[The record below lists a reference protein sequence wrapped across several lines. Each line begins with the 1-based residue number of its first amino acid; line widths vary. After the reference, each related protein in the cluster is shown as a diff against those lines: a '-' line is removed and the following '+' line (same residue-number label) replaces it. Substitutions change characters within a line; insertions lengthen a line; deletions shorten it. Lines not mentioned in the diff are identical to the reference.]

1 MTCRDVIDQVE
12 SFAAGDQQPDEAA
25 RAHLETCPRC
35 ASALADA
42 RRIETFLMSWP
53 APQAPARFTAA
64 VQHRIRSLRWQSEV
78 QIDRVFNAAMVVS
91 ALLVVIGVAGMLNV
105 GSVVALAATLADV
118 LAWASRAALQK
129 ALPATASYVAA
140 MGLLASALVMWWW
153 TEGTFDR

>member
-1 MTCRDVIDQVE
+1 MTCRDVIEQVE
-12 SFAAGDQQPDEAA
+12 VFAAGDRQPDEAA

-42 RRIETFLMSWP
+42 RRIETFLLSWP

-64 VQHRIRSLRWQSEV
+64 VQHRIRNLRWQSEV
-78 QIDRVFNAAMVVS
+78 QIDRVFNGAMVVE
-91 ALLVVIGVAGMLNV
+91 ALLVVIGNAGMFNV
-105 GSVVALAATLADV
+105 GTVVALAATLADAV
-118 LAWASRAALQK
+118 AWAGTAALQK